1 MINKLGEKSI
11 LEFIIDIFIRIGYET
26 AKIKRIFLDE
36 EFNWGTYNGQSPLD
50 IFCSA
55 HFNNFVVLPPQ
66 YNCLL
71 SPIDFDLAFMKK
83 NFVNNDKRSNSYGI
97 HDELLFDKYMNREI
111 NTLLN
116 NIINSDERRYLDKNA
131 DENVKENLKFIIYYL
146 INDTLIEYYMKTFD
160 KIECGDLENIYE
172 SNNILRSIIK
182 LCLISTYDRLS

>member
-1 MINKLGEKSI
+1 MKDKLNEKSI
-11 LEFIIDIFIRIGYET
+11 LEYIIDIFARIGYET

-36 EFNWGTYNGQSPLD
+36 EFNWGTFNGQSPLD
-50 IFCSA
+50 KFCSA

-116 NIINSDERRYLDKNA
+116 NIINSDDKRYLN
-131 DENVKENLKFIIYYL
+131 ENSNGDIKEEIKYIIYYL
-146 INDTLIEYYMKTFD
+146 LNDSLIEYFMMTFD
-160 KIECGDLENIYE
+160 KIESKNFEKYDS
-172 SNNILRSIIK
+172 SNNIFNILIK